1 MSLFLKDLP
10 CRNPDNFTRL
20 HTIGATRQLSVQ
32 PTYAAILDSNAK
44 EIINDPVPMLIHRL
58 SLIPKDESRKRSI
71 PEDESQVPS

>member
-44 EIINDPVPMLIHRL
+44 GINT
-58 SLIPKDESRKRSI
+58 DE
-71 PEDESQVPS
+71 